1 MVKLRLQLVSGPG
14 GDPRRHSV
22 VRIYLDLHP
31 SPGFDGGRMISDA
44 GALLS
49 GATLIAELGW
59 YHADLAC
66 CPPLIS

>member
-1 MVKLRLQLVSGPG
+1 M
-14 GDPRRHSV
+14 

-44 GALLS
+44 GALLP

-59 YHADLAC
+59 YDADLAC